1 MSFAKRAINIR
12 FLLNNDVLSSNN
24 TNTLDLTG
32 YQCELTVSNPGA
44 VLVAQTL
51 QMHIYGMSPADMN
64 QFSTDGLNALSV
76 RDDQVIVS
84 AGDVGGNIRQI
95 FAGTITAAFSDYSGM
110 PDVAFVV
117 SAQAAFFHKIQPSNA
132 NSFKGEADVA
142 TIISGLCKQIGFTPH
157 NNGVNTSVTDQYL
170 KGSIIE
176 QINKICDI
184 AGIACAIEGTN
195 VYIWPNSGTRDN
207 QTFTI
212 SPENGRVGYPTFTPM
227 GIQVKT
233 LFNSDLQTGRQIIVK
248 SSIPKAAKD
257 DWVVQ
262 NATHDLSTLTNDGPW
277 FTIINLVK
285 RGYALS
291 NVY

>member
-1 MSFAKRAINIR
+1 MSFAKRAINVR
-12 FLLNNDVLSSNN
+12 FLLNNDVLSSNG

-32 YQCELTVSNPGA
+32 YQCELNVSNPGA
-44 VLVAQTL
+44 VLVTQSI
-51 QMHIYGMSPADMN
+51 QMRIYGMTPADMN
-64 QFSTDGLNALSV
+64 QFSTDGLMALAA
-76 RDDQVIVS
+76 RGDQVIVS

-95 FAGTITAAFSDYSGM
+95 FSGSITAAYSDYSNM
-110 PDVAFVV
+110 PDVAFIV
-117 SAQAAFFHKIQPSNA
+117 SAQAAFYHKIQPSDA
-132 NSFKGEADVA
+132 NSFKGEVDVA
-142 TIISGLCKQIGFTPH
+142 SLISGLCKQINYTFY
-157 NNGVNTSVTDQYL
+157 NNGVQTSVTDQYL

-176 QINKICDI
+176 QINKICDV
-184 AGIACAIEGTN
+184 AGVASAIEGTN

-207 QTFTI
+207 QSFTI
-212 SPENGRVGYPTFTPM
+212 SPENGMVNYPTFTPM

-277 FTIINLVK
+277 FTIINLAK
-285 RGYALS
+285 RGLVIS